1 MAYGLPYGMA
11 SQNVA
16 LCVFIAA
23 FLHVSLGK
31 TWIYRFQGG
40 KYLRDVDSLKNRKK
54 KEDRSEVMGEEKR
67 KSYEFLIRTENH
79 RIPPFLPA
87 PNRHDSIVPVTFAPP
102 FFAPVSERIKWN
114 LFRRHRRYR

>member
-1 MAYGLPYGMA
+1 MFRKKDGFFISTYFTILIAVRMAYGLPYGMA

-40 KYLRDVDSLKNRKK
+40 KYLRDVDPLKNRKK
-54 KEDRSEVMGEEKR
+54 KEDRSGVTGEEKQKLR
-67 KSYEFLIRTENH
+67 VFNPHGES
-79 RIPPFLPA
+79 
-87 PNRHDSIVPVTFAPP
+87 
-102 FFAPVSERIKWN
+102 
-114 LFRRHRRYR
+114 